1 MEEVWKDINLCSLP
15 ETGPAIR
22 LYNTS
27 NGNPNHPSSSSD
39 FRNMIL
45 QDFLARPFANNNN
58 NNKPPPPPP
67 TTTVDVSTATTNETT
82 LYTALPPPATALSL
96 NSGPDH
102 FHFLDNSGHPALA
115 TSDSC
120 NLHANSNNSNVS
132 SFSCPFEA
140 LAASSPSFGKKRFP
154 ELESGSGDRRH
165 KRMIKNRESAARS
178 RARKQECICPKL
190 LIPMSWS
197 LKLHIY
203 WKRMQDSK
211 DSKNR
216 QGRTLMSSPSINLDK
231 HTQHSSAS
239 PKSDPARLSARPC
252 STFFGALEDSITS
265 HEGDGA
271 SLILRCLLGMIK
283 LYNRETNIFNTI
295 LDSYIEGDD
304 FKLPRLGGYT

>member
-1 MEEVWKDINLCSLP
+1 MLSSTGGEKTHHSKTNKCLSPTLFSSLRPTPQRTMEEVWKDINLCSLP

-211 DSKNR
+211 DSKNSR
-216 QGRTLMSSPSINLDK
+216 QYCQAATAQLPKKKTLQRT
-231 HTQHSSAS
+231 
-239 PKSDPARLSARPC
+239 
-252 STFFGALEDSITS
+252 STAPF
-265 HEGDGA
+265 
-271 SLILRCLLGMIK
+271 
-283 LYNRETNIFNTI
+283 
-295 LDSYIEGDD
+295 
-304 FKLPRLGGYT
+304 

>member
-1 MEEVWKDINLCSLP
+1 MLSSTGGEKTHHSKTNKCLSPTLFSSLRPTPQRTMEEVWKDINLCSLP

-178 RARKQECICPKL
+178 RARKQAYTNELELEVAHL
-190 LIPMSWS
+190 LEE
-197 LKLHIY
+197 
-203 WKRMQDSK
+203 
-211 DSKNR
+211 N
-216 QGRTLMSSPSINLDK
+216 
-231 HTQHSSAS
+231 
-239 PKSDPARLSARPC
+239 ARLKRQQEQSSVLSSSDC
-252 STFFGALEDSITS
+252 STSQKENATANVNGS
-265 HEGDGA
+265 
-271 SLILRCLLGMIK
+271 ILRNL
-283 LYNRETNIFNTI
+283 R
-295 LDSYIEGDD
+295 
-304 FKLPRLGGYT
+304 